1 MASYMHHCCFLKQK
15 IVFQTSEQ
23 GSDSG
28 FSDTVYFTRHSLVE
42 KKNGHDISLS
52 NCRRKTVQ
60 GGRVSD
66 GALCPERHRIT

>member
-42 KKNGHDISLS
+42 KKKWPRYFSVKLQEEDSAG
-52 NCRRKTVQ
+52 RKGQ
-60 GGRVSD
+60 
-66 GALCPERHRIT
+66 